1 MREREGDTWKNSNA
15 ASMAP
20 CCICGQAVSRC
31 NYKICVCVCVCIVLV
46 TACQTAHCLCGKANM
61 KGVKVH
67 KQRRLMQYM
76 HDYQDVQY
84 VYI

>member
-1 MREREGDTWKNSNA
+1 MQPAWRPA
-15 ASMAP
+15 ASVVRLCLDATTK
-20 CCICGQAVSRC
+20 
-31 NYKICVCVCVCIVLV
+31 YVCVCVCIVLV